1 MQDLDIEIQ
10 DLLFKKEFYLLKNK
24 LLNIDPKK
32 KNYIFYNI
40 LGYAYQELG
49 ELEKAED
56 SYIKSLDLNN
66 NFLEAKFNLAVL
78 FYKKKLPNK
87 AEKIFIDYINQDENN
102 YLCYFNLGIINFEK
116 KEYPKA
122 IDFFKKTINLQKDF
136 YYGYHQLGLAYE
148 KDNNIE
154 EAIKSYQTA
163 NTFNKGNL
171 NISYNNLGVI
181 FLKSKKLKEALDY
194 FKIALKLKGPK
205 ELICQNIAIIYSEL
219 GEADNSIYYMKKAV
233 EENKNDLKIFSRFL
247 GMFPYTNYKFND
259 YEFWCK
265 QFSSNIV
272 RFNPKNEIID
282 FKKKKINL
290 GFFSADFRKH
300 PVGYFLL
307 DLLPHFE
314 KSNFDIFFYSNSPAD
329 DDLSEKIK
337 NNFFNWKK
345 VHGNNTF
352 EILNIIKNDKIDILI
367 DMSGHSNLQN
377 LEVFANKAAPIQIS
391 WAAYLASTGLK
402 EIDYIIGDVHVT
414 PLNTKEYFVEQF
426 INLPEIWCHL
436 STSNIPNI
444 QTVDTPAIKNRFIT
458 FGSFNNLNKI
468 TPAVID
474 AWSIILNNVKDSK
487 LFIKNNQLDYSLTKE
502 NLFNKFKKNNIGS
515 EKLILEG
522 NSSRDE
528 VIKKYNLIDIAL
540 DPFPWT
546 GGTTSFELSWMGVP
560 LLTMSGDR
568 FMSRCGESINKN
580 LKMDDWIVHNIKDYI
595 ATAIKFSQDYSLLN
609 KTRSKLREFSRKSS
623 LFNSDK
629 FSKNFLE
636 SLNKVLDNYKKNL
649 KIVI

>member
-1 MQDLDIEIQ
+1 MQDLDREIE
-10 DLLFKKEFYLLKNK
+10 DLLFRKEFYLLKNK

-49 ELEKAED
+49 ELEKAEV
-56 SYIKSLDLNN
+56 SYLKSLGLNN

-78 FYKKKLPNK
+78 FYKKKFPNK
-87 AEKIFIDYINQDENN
+87 AEKLFIDYIDQDKNN

-116 KEYPKA
+116 KDYLKA
-122 IDFFKKTINLQKDF
+122 IDFFKKTVDLKKDF

-148 KDNNIE
+148 KENNIE
-154 EAIKSYQTA
+154 EAIKFYQIA
-163 NTFNKGNL
+163 NKINKDNL

-194 FKIALKLKGPK
+194 FKTALNFKGQK
-205 ELICQNIAIIYSEL
+205 ELIYQNIAIIYSEL

-233 EENKNDLKIFSRFL
+233 EENKSDLKILSRFI
-247 GMFPYTNYKFND
+247 GTFPYTNYKFND
-259 YEFWCK
+259 YEFWSK
-265 QFSSNIV
+265 QFSNNII
-272 RFNPKNEIID
+272 RLKQQNEIIN
-282 FKKKKINL
+282 FKKKKIHL
-290 GFFSADFRKH
+290 GFFSADFRNH

-307 DLLPHFE
+307 DLLPYFK
-314 KSNFDIFFYSNSPAD
+314 KSNFDIFFYSHSPVD

-337 NNFFNWKK
+337 NNFSNWKK
-345 VHGNNTF
+345 VYGNNTL
-352 EILNIIKNDKIDILI
+352 EIINIIKNDKIDILI

-377 LEVFANKAAPIQIS
+377 LEVFANRAAPIQIS
-391 WAAYLASTGLK
+391 WAAYLASTGLM
-402 EIDYIIGDVHVT
+402 EIDYIIGDTHVT
-414 PLNTKEYFVEQF
+414 PLNTKEYFVEKF
-426 INLPEIWCHL
+426 VNLPEIWCHL

-474 AWSIILNNVKDSK
+474 SWSIILNNVKDSK

-502 NLFNKFKKNNIGS
+502 NLVNKFKKNNIVS
-515 EKLILEG
+515 ERLILEG

-540 DPFPWT
+540 DTFPWT
-546 GGTTSFELSWMGVP
+546 GGTTSFELSWMCVP

-580 LKMDDWIVHNIKDYI
+580 LRMDDWIVHNTEDYI
-595 ATAIKFSQDYSLLN
+595 ASAIKFSQDYSLLN
-609 KTRSKLREFSRKSS
+609 KTRSQLREFSRKSS
-623 LFNSDK
+623 LFNSNK
-629 FSKNFLE
+629 FSKNFLD
-636 SLNKVLDNYKKNL
+636 SLNKVLDDYKKNL
-649 KIVI
+649 KL

>member
-1 MQDLDIEIQ
+1 MQDLDREIE
-10 DLLFKKEFYLLKNK
+10 DLLFRKEFYLLKNK

-49 ELEKAED
+49 ELEKAEV
-56 SYIKSLDLNN
+56 SYLKSLGLNN

-78 FYKKKLPNK
+78 FYKKKFPNK
-87 AEKIFIDYINQDENN
+87 AEKLFIDYIDQDKNN

-116 KEYPKA
+116 KDYLKA
-122 IDFFKKTINLQKDF
+122 IDFFKKTVDLKKDF

-148 KDNNIE
+148 KENNIE
-154 EAIKSYQTA
+154 EAIKFYQIA
-163 NTFNKGNL
+163 NKINKDNL

-194 FKIALKLKGPK
+194 FKTALNFKGQK
-205 ELICQNIAIIYSEL
+205 ELIYQNIAIIYSEL

-233 EENKNDLKIFSRFL
+233 EENKSDLKILSRFI
-247 GMFPYTNYKFND
+247 GTFPYTNYKFND
-259 YEFWCK
+259 YEFWSK
-265 QFSSNIV
+265 QFSNNII
-272 RFNPKNEIID
+272 RLKQQNEIIN
-282 FKKKKINL
+282 FKKKKIHL
-290 GFFSADFRKH
+290 GFFSADFRNH

-307 DLLPHFE
+307 DLLPYFK
-314 KSNFDIFFYSNSPAD
+314 KSNFDIFFYSHSPVD

-337 NNFFNWKK
+337 NNFSNWKK
-345 VHGNNTF
+345 VYGNNTL
-352 EILNIIKNDKIDILI
+352 EIINIIKNDKIDILI

-377 LEVFANKAAPIQIS
+377 LEVFANRAAPIQIS
-391 WAAYLASTGLK
+391 WAAYLASTGLM
-402 EIDYIIGDVHVT
+402 EIDYIIGDIHVT
-414 PLNTKEYFVEQF
+414 PLNTKEYFVEKF
-426 INLPEIWCHL
+426 VNLPEIWCHL

-474 AWSIILNNVKDSK
+474 SWSIILNNVKDSK

-502 NLFNKFKKNNIGS
+502 NLVNKFKKNNIVS
-515 EKLILEG
+515 ERLILEG

-540 DPFPWT
+540 DTFPWT
-546 GGTTSFELSWMGVP
+546 GGTTSFELSWMCVP

-580 LKMDDWIVHNIKDYI
+580 LRMDDWIVHNTEDYI
-595 ATAIKFSQDYSLLN
+595 ASAIKFSQDYSLLN
-609 KTRSKLREFSRKSS
+609 KTRSQLREFSRKSS
-623 LFNSDK
+623 LFNSNK
-629 FSKNFLE
+629 FSKNFLD
-636 SLNKVLDNYKKNL
+636 SLNKVLDDYKKNL
-649 KIVI
+649 KL

>member
-1 MQDLDIEIQ
+1 MQNLDREIE
-10 DLLFKKEFYLLKNK
+10 DLLFRKEFYLLKNK

-49 ELEKAED
+49 ELEKAEV
-56 SYIKSLDLNN
+56 SYLKSLGLNN

-78 FYKKKLPNK
+78 FYKKKFPNK
-87 AEKIFIDYINQDENN
+87 AEKLFIDYIDQDKNN

-116 KEYPKA
+116 KDYLKA
-122 IDFFKKTINLQKDF
+122 IDFFKKTVDLKKDF

-148 KDNNIE
+148 KENNIE
-154 EAIKSYQTA
+154 EAIKFYQIA
-163 NTFNKGNL
+163 NKINKDNL

-194 FKIALKLKGPK
+194 FKTALNFKGQK
-205 ELICQNIAIIYSEL
+205 ELIYQNIAIIYSEL

-233 EENKNDLKIFSRFL
+233 EENKSDLKILSRFI
-247 GMFPYTNYKFND
+247 GTFPYTNYKFND
-259 YEFWCK
+259 YEFWSK
-265 QFSSNIV
+265 QFSNNII
-272 RFNPKNEIID
+272 RLKQQNEIIN
-282 FKKKKINL
+282 FKKKKIHL
-290 GFFSADFRKH
+290 GFFSADFRNH

-307 DLLPHFE
+307 DLLPYFK
-314 KSNFDIFFYSNSPAD
+314 KSNFDIFFYSHSPVD

-337 NNFFNWKK
+337 NNFSNWKK
-345 VHGNNTF
+345 VYGNNTL
-352 EILNIIKNDKIDILI
+352 EIINIIKNDKIDILI

-377 LEVFANKAAPIQIS
+377 LEVFANRAAPIQIS
-391 WAAYLASTGLK
+391 WAAYLASTGLM
-402 EIDYIIGDVHVT
+402 EIDYIIGDTHVT
-414 PLNTKEYFVEQF
+414 PLNTKEYFVEKF
-426 INLPEIWCHL
+426 VNLPEIWCHL

-474 AWSIILNNVKDSK
+474 SWSIILNNVKDSK

-502 NLFNKFKKNNIGS
+502 NLVNKFKKNNIVS
-515 EKLILEG
+515 ERLILEG

-540 DPFPWT
+540 DTFPWT
-546 GGTTSFELSWMGVP
+546 GGTTSFELSWMCVP

-580 LKMDDWIVHNIKDYI
+580 LRMDDWIVHNTEDYI
-595 ATAIKFSQDYSLLN
+595 ASAIKFSQDYSLLN
-609 KTRSKLREFSRKSS
+609 KTRSQLREFSRKSS
-623 LFNSDK
+623 LFNSNK
-629 FSKNFLE
+629 FSKNFLD
-636 SLNKVLDNYKKNL
+636 SLNKVLDDYKKNL
-649 KIVI
+649 KL

>member
-1 MQDLDIEIQ
+1 MQDLDREIQ
-10 DLLFKKEFYLLKNK
+10 DLLFRKEFYLLKNK
-24 LLNIDPKK
+24 LLNIDSKK

-40 LGYAYQELG
+40 LGYTYQELN

-56 SYIKSLDLNN
+56 SYLKSLDLNN

-78 FYKKKLPNK
+78 FYKKKLLDK

-116 KEYPKA
+116 KDYLKA
-122 IDFFKKTINLQKDF
+122 IDFFKKTLDLQKDF

-148 KDNNIE
+148 KVNNIE
-154 EAIKSYQTA
+154 DAIKFYQIA
-163 NTFNKGNL
+163 NKFNKDNL

-194 FKIALKLKGPK
+194 FKTALNFKGQK
-205 ELICQNIAIIYSEL
+205 ELIYQNIAIIYAEL

-233 EENKNDLKIFSRFL
+233 EENKNELKIFSRFI
-247 GMFPYTNYKFND
+247 GTFPYTNYKFND
-259 YEFWCK
+259 YEFWSK
-265 QFSSNIV
+265 QFSNNII
-272 RFNPKNEIID
+272 RFKQQNEIID
-282 FKKKKINL
+282 FKKKIHL
-290 GFFSADFRKH
+290 GFFSADFRNH

-307 DLLPHFE
+307 DLLPYFK
-314 KSNFDIFFYSNSPAD
+314 KSNFNIFFYSHSPVD

-337 NNFFNWKK
+337 NNFLEWKK
-345 VHGNNTF
+345 VYGHNTL
-352 EILNIIKNDKIDILI
+352 EIVNIIKNDKIDILI

-402 EIDYIIGDVHVT
+402 EIDYIIGDIHVT
-414 PLNTKEYFVEQF
+414 PLNTKEYFVEKF

-436 STSNIPNI
+436 STSNMPNI
-444 QTVDTPAIKNRFIT
+444 QTVDAPAITNKFIT

-468 TPAVID
+468 NSSVID
-474 AWSIILNNVKDSK
+474 TWSIILSNVKDSK

-502 NLFNKFKKNNIGS
+502 NLVNKFKKNNIS
-515 EKLILEG
+515 YERLILEG
-522 NSSRDE
+522 NSPRDE

-580 LKMDDWIVHNIKDYI
+580 LKMDDWIVHNTKDYI

-609 KTRSKLREFSRKSS
+609 ETRSKLREFSRKSS

-636 SLNKVLDNYKKNL
+636 SLNKVLDDYKTNL
-649 KIVI
+649 KL

>member
-1 MQDLDIEIQ
+1 MQDLDREIQ
-10 DLLFKKEFYLLKNK
+10 NLLFRKEFYLLKNK
-24 LLNIDPKK
+24 LLNIDSKK

-40 LGYAYQELG
+40 LGYTYQELG

-56 SYIKSLDLNN
+56 SYLKSLDLNN

-78 FYKKKLPNK
+78 FYKKKLLNK

-116 KEYPKA
+116 KEYSKA
-122 IDFFKKTINLQKDF
+122 IDFFKKTLDLQKDF

-148 KDNNIE
+148 KANNIE
-154 EAIKSYQTA
+154 DAIKFYQIA
-163 NTFNKGNL
+163 NKLNKDNL

-194 FKIALKLKGPK
+194 FKTALNFKGQK
-205 ELICQNIAIIYSEL
+205 ELIYQNIAIIYSEL
-219 GEADNSIYYMKKAV
+219 GEADNSIYYLKKAV
-233 EENKNDLKIFSRFL
+233 EENKNDLKIFSRFI
-247 GMFPYTNYKFND
+247 GTFPYTNYKFND
-259 YEFWCK
+259 YEFWSK
-265 QFSSNIV
+265 QFSNNII
-272 RFNPKNEIID
+272 RFKQQNEIID
-282 FKKKKINL
+282 FKKKINI
-290 GFFSADFRKH
+290 GFFSADFRNH

-307 DLLPHFE
+307 DLLPYFK
-314 KSNFDIFFYSNSPAD
+314 KSNFNIFFYSHSPVD
-329 DDLSEKIK
+329 DDLSKKIK
-337 NNFFNWKK
+337 NNFLEWKK
-345 VHGNNTF
+345 VYGHNTL
-352 EILNIIKNDKIDILI
+352 EIVNIIKNDKIDILI

-402 EIDYIIGDVHVT
+402 EIDYIIGDIHVT
-414 PLNTKEYFVEQF
+414 PLNTKEYFVEKF

-436 STSNIPNI
+436 STSNMPNI
-444 QTVDTPAIKNRFIT
+444 QTVDTPAITNKFIT

-468 TPAVID
+468 NLSVID
-474 AWSIILNNVKDSK
+474 AWSIILSNVKDSK

-502 NLFNKFKKNNIGS
+502 NLVNKFKKNNIS
-515 EKLILEG
+515 YERLILEG
-522 NSSRDE
+522 NSPRDD

-580 LKMDDWIVHNIKDYI
+580 LKMDDWIVDNTKDYI

-609 KTRSKLREFSRKSS
+609 ETRSKLREFSRKSS

-649 KIVI
+649 KF

>member
-1 MQDLDIEIQ
+1 MQDLDREIQ
-10 DLLFKKEFYLLKNK
+10 DLLFRKEFYLLKNK
-24 LLNIDPKK
+24 LLNIDSKK

-40 LGYAYQELG
+40 LGYTYQELN

-56 SYIKSLDLNN
+56 SYLKSLDLNN

-78 FYKKKLPNK
+78 FYKKKLLDK

-116 KEYPKA
+116 KDYLKA
-122 IDFFKKTINLQKDF
+122 IDFFKKTLDLQKDF

-148 KDNNIE
+148 KANNIE
-154 EAIKSYQTA
+154 EAIKFYQIA
-163 NTFNKGNL
+163 NKFNKDNL

-194 FKIALKLKGPK
+194 FKTALNFKGQK
-205 ELICQNIAIIYSEL
+205 ELIYQNIAIIYAEL

-233 EENKNDLKIFSRFL
+233 EENKNELKIFSRFI
-247 GMFPYTNYKFND
+247 GTFPYTNYKFND
-259 YEFWCK
+259 YEFWSK
-265 QFSSNIV
+265 QFSNNII
-272 RFNPKNEIID
+272 RFKQQNEIID
-282 FKKKKINL
+282 FKKKIHL
-290 GFFSADFRKH
+290 GFFSADFRNH

-307 DLLPHFE
+307 DLLPYFK
-314 KSNFDIFFYSNSPAD
+314 KSNFNIFFYSHSPVD

-337 NNFFNWKK
+337 NNFLEWKK
-345 VHGNNTF
+345 VYGHNTL
-352 EILNIIKNDKIDILI
+352 EIVNIIKNDKIDILI

-402 EIDYIIGDVHVT
+402 EIDYIIGDIHVT
-414 PLNTKEYFVEQF
+414 PLNTKEYFVEKF

-436 STSNIPNI
+436 STSNMPNI
-444 QTVDTPAIKNRFIT
+444 QTVDAPAITNKFIT

-468 TPAVID
+468 NSSVID
-474 AWSIILNNVKDSK
+474 TWSIILSNVKDSK

-502 NLFNKFKKNNIGS
+502 NLVNKFKKNNIS
-515 EKLILEG
+515 YERLILEG
-522 NSSRDE
+522 NSPRDE

-580 LKMDDWIVHNIKDYI
+580 LKMDDWIVHNTKDYI
-595 ATAIKFSQDYSLLN
+595 ATAIKFSQDYNLLN
-609 KTRSKLREFSRKSS
+609 ETRSKLREFSRKSS

-636 SLNKVLDNYKKNL
+636 SLNKVLDDYKTNL
-649 KIVI
+649 KL

>member
-1 MQDLDIEIQ
+1 MQNLDREIE
-10 DLLFKKEFYLLKNK
+10 DLLFRKEFYLLKNK
-24 LLNIDPKK
+24 LLNIDPTK

-49 ELEKAED
+49 ELKKAED
-56 SYIKSLDLNN
+56 SYLKSLSLNN

-78 FYKKKLPNK
+78 FYKKKILNK
-87 AEKIFIDYINQDENN
+87 AEELFIDYIDQDKNN
-102 YLCYFNLGIINFEK
+102 YLCYFNLGVINFEK
-116 KEYPKA
+116 KDYLKA
-122 IDFFKKTINLQKDF
+122 IDFLKKTVDLQKDF

-148 KDNNIE
+148 KENNIE
-154 EAIKSYQTA
+154 EAIKSYQIA
-163 NTFNKGNL
+163 NKINKDNL

-194 FKIALKLKGPK
+194 FKTALNFKGQK
-205 ELICQNIAIIYSEL
+205 ELIYQNIAIIYSEL
-219 GEADNSIYYMKKAV
+219 GEADNSTYYMKKAV
-233 EENKNDLKIFSRFL
+233 EENKNDLKIFSRFI
-247 GMFPYTNYKFND
+247 GTFPYTNYKFSD
-259 YEFWCK
+259 YEFWSK
-265 QFSSNIV
+265 QFSNNIT
-272 RFNPKNEIID
+272 RFKQQNEIID
-282 FKKKKINL
+282 FKKKKIHL
-290 GFFSADFRKH
+290 GFFSADFRNH

-307 DLLPHFE
+307 DLLPYFK
-314 KSNFDIFFYSNSPAD
+314 KSNFDIFFYSHSPVD

-337 NNFFNWKK
+337 NNFSNWKK
-345 VHGNNTF
+345 VYGNNTL
-352 EILNIIKNDKIDILI
+352 EIINIIKNDKIDILI

-377 LEVFANKAAPIQIS
+377 LEVFANRAAPIQIS

-402 EIDYIIGDVHVT
+402 EIDFIIGDTHVT
-414 PLNTKEYFVEQF
+414 PLNTKEYFVEKF

-502 NLFNKFKKNNIGS
+502 NLVNKFKKNNIVS
-515 EKLILEG
+515 ERLILEG

-540 DPFPWT
+540 DTFPWT
-546 GGTTSFELSWMGVP
+546 GGTTSFELSWMCVP

-580 LKMDDWIVHNIKDYI
+580 LRMDGWIVHNTKDYI
-595 ATAIKFSQDYSLLN
+595 ASAIKFSQDYSLLN
-609 KTRSKLREFSRKSS
+609 ETRSQLREFSRKSS

-629 FSKNFLE
+629 FSKNFLDN
-636 SLNKVLDNYKKNL
+636 LNIVLDDYKKNL
-649 KIVI
+649 KL

>member
-1 MQDLDIEIQ
+1 MQNLDREIE
-10 DLLFKKEFYLLKNK
+10 DLLFRKEFYLLKNK

-49 ELEKAED
+49 ELEKAEV
-56 SYIKSLDLNN
+56 SYLKSLGLNN

-78 FYKKKLPNK
+78 FYKKKFPNK
-87 AEKIFIDYINQDENN
+87 AEKLFIDYIDQDKNN

-116 KEYPKA
+116 KEYSKA
-122 IDFFKKTINLQKDF
+122 IDFFKKTVDLKKDF

-148 KDNNIE
+148 KENNIE
-154 EAIKSYQTA
+154 EAIKFYQIA
-163 NTFNKGNL
+163 NKINKDNL

-194 FKIALKLKGPK
+194 FKTALNFKGQK
-205 ELICQNIAIIYSEL
+205 ELIYQNIAIIYSEL

-233 EENKNDLKIFSRFL
+233 EENKSDLKILSRFI
-247 GMFPYTNYKFND
+247 GTFPYTNYKFND
-259 YEFWCK
+259 YEFWSK
-265 QFSSNIV
+265 QFSNNII
-272 RFNPKNEIID
+272 RLKQQNEIIN
-282 FKKKKINL
+282 FKKKKIHL
-290 GFFSADFRKH
+290 GFFSADFRNH

-307 DLLPHFE
+307 DLLPYFK
-314 KSNFDIFFYSNSPAD
+314 KSNFDIFFYSHSPVD

-337 NNFFNWKK
+337 NNFSNWKK
-345 VHGNNTF
+345 VYGNNTL
-352 EILNIIKNDKIDILI
+352 EIINIIKNDKIDILI

-377 LEVFANKAAPIQIS
+377 LEVFANRAAPIQIS
-391 WAAYLASTGLK
+391 WAAYLASTGLM
-402 EIDYIIGDVHVT
+402 EIDYIIGDTHVT
-414 PLNTKEYFVEQF
+414 PPNTKEYFVEKF
-426 INLPEIWCHL
+426 VNLPEIWCHL

-474 AWSIILNNVKDSK
+474 SWSIILNNVKDSK

-502 NLFNKFKKNNIGS
+502 NLVNKFKKNNIVS
-515 EKLILEG
+515 ERLILEG

-540 DPFPWT
+540 DTFPWT
-546 GGTTSFELSWMGVP
+546 GGTTSFELSWMCVP

-580 LKMDDWIVHNIKDYI
+580 LRMDDWIVHNTEDYI
-595 ATAIKFSQDYSLLN
+595 ASAIKFSQDYSLLN
-609 KTRSKLREFSRKSS
+609 KTRSQLREFSRKSS
-623 LFNSDK
+623 LFNSNK
-629 FSKNFLE
+629 FSKNFLD
-636 SLNKVLDNYKKNL
+636 SLNKVLDDYKKNL
-649 KIVI
+649 KL

>member
-1 MQDLDIEIQ
+1 MQNLDREIE
-10 DLLFKKEFYLLKNK
+10 DLLFRKEFYLLKNK
-24 LLNIDPKK
+24 LLNIDTKK

-49 ELEKAED
+49 ELEKAEV
-56 SYIKSLDLNN
+56 SYLKSLGLNN

-78 FYKKKLPNK
+78 FYKKKFPNK
-87 AEKIFIDYINQDENN
+87 AEKLFIDYIDQDKNN

-116 KEYPKA
+116 KDYLKA
-122 IDFFKKTINLQKDF
+122 IDFFKKTVDLKKDF

-148 KDNNIE
+148 KENNIE
-154 EAIKSYQTA
+154 EAIKFYQIA
-163 NTFNKGNL
+163 NKINKDNL

-194 FKIALKLKGPK
+194 FKTALNFKGQK
-205 ELICQNIAIIYSEL
+205 ELIYQNIAIIYSEL

-233 EENKNDLKIFSRFL
+233 EENKSDLKIFSRFI
-247 GMFPYTNYKFND
+247 GTFPYTNYKFND
-259 YEFWCK
+259 YEFWSK
-265 QFSSNIV
+265 QFSNNII
-272 RFNPKNEIID
+272 RLKQQNEIID
-282 FKKKKINL
+282 FKKKKIHL
-290 GFFSADFRKH
+290 GFFSADFRNH

-307 DLLPHFE
+307 DLLPYFK
-314 KSNFDIFFYSNSPAD
+314 KSNFDIFFYSHSPVD

-337 NNFFNWKK
+337 NNFSNWKK
-345 VHGNNTF
+345 VYGNNTL
-352 EILNIIKNDKIDILI
+352 EIINIIKNDKIDILI

-377 LEVFANKAAPIQIS
+377 LEVFANRAAPIQIS
-391 WAAYLASTGLK
+391 WAAYLASTGLM
-402 EIDYIIGDVHVT
+402 EIDYIIGDTHVT
-414 PLNTKEYFVEQF
+414 PPNTKEYFVEKF
-426 INLPEIWCHL
+426 VNLPEIWCHL

-502 NLFNKFKKNNIGS
+502 NLVNKFKKNNIIS
-515 EKLILEG
+515 ERLILEG

-540 DPFPWT
+540 DTFPWT
-546 GGTTSFELSWMGVP
+546 GGTTSFELSWMCVP

-580 LKMDDWIVHNIKDYI
+580 LRMDDWIVHNTEDYI
-595 ATAIKFSQDYSLLN
+595 ASAIKFSQDYSLLN
-609 KTRSKLREFSRKSS
+609 ETRSQLREFSRKSS
-623 LFNSDK
+623 LFNSNK
-629 FSKNFLE
+629 FSKNFLDN
-636 SLNKVLDNYKKNL
+636 LNKVLDDYKKNL
-649 KIVI
+649 KL

>member
-1 MQDLDIEIQ
+1 M
-10 DLLFKKEFYLLKNK
+10 
-24 LLNIDPKK
+24 
-32 KNYIFYNI
+32 
-40 LGYAYQELG
+40 
-49 ELEKAED
+49 
-56 SYIKSLDLNN
+56 
-66 NFLEAKFNLAVL
+66 
-78 FYKKKLPNK
+78 FYKKKLLDK

-116 KEYPKA
+116 KDYLKA
-122 IDFFKKTINLQKDF
+122 IDFFKKTLDLQKDF

-148 KDNNIE
+148 KANNIE
-154 EAIKSYQTA
+154 EAIKFYQIA
-163 NTFNKGNL
+163 NKFNKDNL

-194 FKIALKLKGPK
+194 FKTALNFKGQK
-205 ELICQNIAIIYSEL
+205 ELIYQNIAIIYAEL

-233 EENKNDLKIFSRFL
+233 EENKNELKIFSRFI
-247 GMFPYTNYKFND
+247 GTFPYTNYKFND
-259 YEFWCK
+259 YEFWSK
-265 QFSSNIV
+265 QFSNNIV
-272 RFNPKNEIID
+272 RFKHQNEIID
-282 FKKKKINL
+282 FKKKIHL
-290 GFFSADFRKH
+290 GFFSADFRNH

-307 DLLPHFE
+307 DLLPYFK
-314 KSNFDIFFYSNSPAD
+314 KSNFNIFFYSHSPVD

-337 NNFFNWKK
+337 NNFLEWKK
-345 VHGNNTF
+345 VYGHNTL
-352 EILNIIKNDKIDILI
+352 EIVNIIKNDKIDILI

-402 EIDYIIGDVHVT
+402 EIDYIIGDIHVT
-414 PLNTKEYFVEQF
+414 PLNTKEYFVEKF

-436 STSNIPNI
+436 STSNMPNI
-444 QTVDTPAIKNRFIT
+444 QTVDAPAITNKFIT

-468 TPAVID
+468 NSSVID
-474 AWSIILNNVKDSK
+474 TWSIILSNVKDSK

-502 NLFNKFKKNNIGS
+502 NLVNKFKKNNIS
-515 EKLILEG
+515 YERLILEG
-522 NSSRDE
+522 NSPRDE

-580 LKMDDWIVHNIKDYI
+580 LKMDDWIVHNTKDYI

-609 KTRSKLREFSRKSS
+609 ETRSKLREFSRKSS
-623 LFNSDK
+623 LFNSNK

-636 SLNKVLDNYKKNL
+636 NLNKVLDNYKKNL
-649 KIVI
+649 KL